1 MKKNLLLIL
10 VLLLSLF
17 ACKSNEEKPNE
28 TDKPVREELYV
39 VESLEGSSI
48 YPNLTNYYLD
58 TRMGNHLLVLIPTL
72 NQSGVYSYSND
83 NESNFRWSFM
93 FDENTDVD
101 SFINALDDYVAAKE
115 DSIDSKAYFIDGTG
129 QRLIETNGLKEYFY
143 IVNIKDLSL
152 RINLIFNEEDLNED
166 DIRLLNELKEVYAL
180 NLLDLKEANKVNEE
194 EIIDEND
201 DEQEENHEEFEE
213 FFEPEQVEEN

>member
-1 MKKNLLLIL
+1 MKKHLLLIL
-10 VLLLSLF
+10 ILLLSLF

-39 VESLEGSSI
+39 VESLEGSTT

-72 NQSGVYSYSND
+72 NQNGVYSYSND
-83 NESNFRWSFM
+83 DESNIRWSFM
-93 FDENTDVD
+93 FDENIDVD

-115 DSIDSKAYFIDGTG
+115 DPIDSKAYFIDETG

-152 RINLIFNEEDLNED
+152 RINLSFNEEDLNED

-194 EIIDEND
+194 EIIDEID
-201 DEQEENHEEFEE
+201 DGQEENHEEFEE
-213 FFEPEQVEEN
+213 SFEPLQVEEN